1 MTAQS
6 TVETYSPD
14 NLIAGHTPQIAN
26 DSGTLVTGQNLAR
39 GAVLGR
45 ITASSKLTLCE
56 NNAVDGSEVP
66 VAILVEAI
74 DASAADKVCQ
84 LYVGGCFHSD
94 ELVWGATFDTAAEKE
109 AAFDGTPIVL
119 R

>member
-1 MTAQS
+1 MTAS
-6 TVETYSPD
+6 SSVTTFSPD
-14 NLIAGHTPQIAN
+14 NLIAGHTPPIAN
-26 DSGTLVTGQNLAR
+26 DTGTLITGQNLAR

-45 ITASSKLTLCE
+45 IAASGKLNLCV
-56 NNAVDGSEVP
+56 NTAVDGSDVP
-66 VAILVEAI
+66 VGILVEAI
-74 DASAADKVCQ
+74 DASAADKICQ

-94 ELVWGATFDTAAEKE
+94 ELVWDATFNTDPEKV

>member
-1 MTAQS
+1 MTAS
-6 TVETYSPD
+6 SEVTTYSPD
-14 NLIAGHTPQIAN
+14 NLIAGHTPQIAT
-26 DSGTLVTGQNLAR
+26 DTGTLITGQNLAR

-45 ITASSKLTLCE
+45 IAASGKLTQCD
-56 NNAVDGSEVP
+56 NAAVDGSDVP

-94 ELVWGATFDTAAEKE
+94 ELVWHASFNTDPEKV
-109 AAFDGTPIVL
+109 AAFDGTSIVL